1 MNWNKYY
8 KLNKKWNTKTI
19 KDILTNEIYIG
30 NLVQNKRNKINYK
43 INKVIYNSRDKFIIV
58 ENTHDA
64 IIDKDTFYR
73 VQELLPKSKNRY
85 DKIEKHLLDGLFYCG
100 DCHSRILI
108 NSRRKKDGKCYIIC
122 SGYRKNKSCTV
133 HSNNYDKLEK
143 NIIDNLYN
151 LINDSININKI
162 KEKVILKIN
171 SLKKCD
177 CVFNKKNIDKEILIL
192 KDNLDRIYLDKINN
206 LIDDSQYKRLKD
218 KMLNRITFYENKLIK
233 CNYTN
238 DDIYCD
244 IDNYLSKVFDNFVIS
259 RELVLEVIDKIYV
272 YEDKRV
278 DIILNIRN
286 VNT

>member
-1 MNWNKYY
+1 M
-8 KLNKKWNTKTI
+8 KKT
-19 KDILTNEIYIG
+19 L
-30 NLVQNKRNKINYK
+30 
-43 INKVIYNSRDKFIIV
+43 
-58 ENTHDA
+58 
-64 IIDKDTFYR
+64 
-73 VQELLPKSKNRY
+73 
-85 DKIEKHLLDGLFYCG
+85 
-100 DCHSRILI
+100 
-108 NSRRKKDGKCYIIC
+108 
-122 SGYRKNKSCTV
+122 CTT

-151 LINDSININKI
+151 LINDSVNINKI

-192 KDNLDRIYLDKINN
+192 KENLDRIYLDKINN

-218 KMLNRITFYENKLIK
+218 KILNRITFYENKLIK

-278 DIILNIRN
+278 DIVLNIRN